1 MVKDDRLDEAT
12 AIFRDSNINIT
23 KEGRSYLG
31 SPIGTSRFIEE
42 FIKMKISG
50 WADEIDV
57 LSQVAGSH
65 PQVALSLLTHGITTK
80 WSYLMRT
87 VNGAA
92 PLLQPLQEAIRHKF
106 LPNIT
111 EQRDLNNLE
120 HCLLTL
126 PARRGRLGI
135 PDVIATASLE
145 YHNSVRVTSSLTE
158 LIESSHSGYDDKTRN
173 AQQEMKDQ
181 IRKEKQQA
189 LTGKQTTLKEQLPD
203 NLKRAITLNMEKGAS
218 SWLTTLPLKEHGFN
232 LTKGEFMDA
241 LHLRYGWPLK
251 HLPSH
256 CVCGENFSV
265 EHAFSCPSG
274 GYTIYRHND
283 IRDVT
288 ASMV

>member
-1 MVKDDRLDEAT
+1 
-12 AIFRDSNINIT
+12 
-23 KEGRSYLG
+23 
-31 SPIGTSRFIEE
+31 
-42 FIKMKISG
+42 
-50 WADEIDV
+50 
-57 LSQVAGSH
+57 
-65 PQVALSLLTHGITTK
+65 
-80 WSYLMRT
+80 MRT

-111 EQRDLNNLE
+111 ERRDLNDLE

-126 PARRGRLGI
+126 PARRGGLGI
-135 PDVIATASLE
+135 PAVIATANIE
-145 YHNSVRVTSSLTE
+145 YYNSVRVTSSLTG

-181 IRKEKQQA
+181 IRKDKQQA

-203 NLKRAITLNMEKGAS
+203 NLKRAITLSMEKGAS

-241 LHLRYGWPLK
+241 LHLHYGWPLK

-256 CVCGENFSV
+256 CVCGNNFSV
-265 EHAFSCPSG
+265 EHAFSCPCG

-288 ASMV
+288 VSMMSTVSWDVTIEPQLQPAAGEEFPYRTANTDDDARLDIKASGFWGDRHQDTFFDIRVFNPFAANI